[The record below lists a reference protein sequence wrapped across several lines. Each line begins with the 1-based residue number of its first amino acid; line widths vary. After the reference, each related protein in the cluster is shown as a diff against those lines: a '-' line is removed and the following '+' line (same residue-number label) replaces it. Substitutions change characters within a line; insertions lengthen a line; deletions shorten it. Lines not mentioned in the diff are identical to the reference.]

1 MGALLLTAGTAGK
14 RFALPHARIL
24 IHQPLGGFQG
34 QATDVDIQAREI
46 LRLREELNGIMAHHT
61 GQPIDQIHHDTERD
75 FYMSGEQ
82 AKKYGLIDDVI
93 NKREEGKLFS
103 GRPRE

>member
-1 MGALLLTAGTAGK
+1 
-14 RFALPHARIL
+14 
-24 IHQPLGGFQG
+24 
-34 QATDVDIQAREI
+34 
-46 LRLREELNGIMAHHT
+46 MAYHT

-93 NKREEGKLFS
+93 IKREEGKLFS

>member
-1 MGALLLTAGTAGK
+1 M
-14 RFALPHARIL
+14 

-46 LRLREELNGIMAHHT
+46 LRLREELNEIMAHHT
-61 GQPIDQIHHDTERD
+61 GQNIDRINRDTERD

-82 AKKYGLIDDVI
+82 AKEYGLIDAVI
-93 NKREEGKLFS
+93 TKRES
-103 GRPRE
+103 GRLFPGRPKE